1 MDWIQLLKFWA
12 CWLTSHHLAQRT
24 VWSLEIERHGTWHFS
39 PYILMRASSFWSSS
53 EKWAWSH
60 QPYLSTDASGLLPD
74 DQEPTA
80 AEASFSQYEA
90 YGSRLPFVCE
100 GREPSRWTFIG
111 QYAEPTLSRLHAHY
125 QMNTVKCILQVH
137 GTIPQIHLALSISSK
152 WHGSFYHHLMFYLFA
167 SILVTASVTTN
178 HLLSPSKHG
187 VKQAVVLNRFHQKS
201 SQLLSV
207 SSHGWV
213 PRKLRTTTSVS
224 APTVPHLGKH
234 ELGPRI

>member
-1 MDWIQLLKFWA
+1 MGPDTSVPIYSWEPQVSGPHLKNGPEAINLISAQMPLGYCLMIKNRRLL
-12 CWLTSHHLAQRT
+12 SHH
-24 VWSLEIERHGTWHFS
+24 
-39 PYILMRASSFWSSS
+39 
-53 EKWAWSH
+53 SH
-60 QPYLSTDASGLLPD
+60 N
-74 DQEPTA
+74 
-80 AEASFSQYEA
+80 YEA

-100 GREPSRWTFIG
+100 GRVPSRWTFIG

-125 QMNTVKCILQVH
+125 QMIFWNTVKCILQVH
-137 GTIPQIHLALSISSK
+137 STIPQISLSSVYIFKMTWVILSS
-152 WHGSFYHHLMFYLFA
+152 SDILFIR
-167 SILVTASVTTN
+167 SILVTANVTTN

-213 PRKLRTTTSVS
+213 HRKSRTTTSVS